1 MSSSSLPPELMTTTS
16 TSTGLSSN
24 QGFFETNTTWKVIG
38 IVVVIALL
46 GFNILLYLGNAIED
60 VGEVVKPLLQ
70 RLVSIFGF
78 TITETSK
85 QVVDVSAEGTK
96 AGVDIA
102 AGTLK
107 SAIEVVEDIGEGVGF
122 ENDEVP
128 PIQEKKRASSN
139 VQGAS
144 MNRPK
149 KNKGQNFCYVGTD
162 RGNRSCIPVSNA
174 NECESGDIFPSH
186 DVCVNPNLRH
196 HTGVIPERIVSAPDV
211 HPAPPSYP

>member
-1 MSSSSLPPELMTTTS
+1 MSSSSLPPELMTST

-60 VGEVVKPLLQ
+60 VGEVIKPLLQ

-107 SAIEVVEDIGEGVGF
+107 SAIEVVEDIGEGVGI

-128 PIQEKKRASSN
+128 PIQEKKKSSSN

-162 RGNRSCIPVSNA
+162 RGNRSCIEVSNA
-174 NECESGDIFPSH
+174 SECASGDIFPSH

-196 HTGVIPERIVSAPDV
+196 HTGVIPERIISGSEV
-211 HPAPPSYP
+211 HPSPPSYP

>member
-1 MSSSSLPPELMTTTS
+1 MSSSSLPPELMTTST

-24 QGFFETNTTWKVIG
+24 QGFFETNTTWKIVG
-38 IVVVIALL
+38 IVIVIALL

-60 VGEVVKPLLQ
+60 VGVIVKPLLQ
-70 RLVSIFGF
+70 RIVEVFGF

-107 SAIEVVEDIGEGVGF
+107 SAIDVVEDIGEGVGLD
-122 ENDEVP
+122 NDEVP
-128 PIQEKKRASSN
+128 PIQEKRRASSN

-149 KNKGQNFCYVGTD
+149 KNKSQSFCYVGKD
-162 RGNRSCIPVSNA
+162 RGNRSCVPVANA
-174 NECESGDIFPSH
+174 SECESGDIFPSH

-196 HTGVIPERIVSAPDV
+196 HTGNIPERIEHIEGP
-211 HPAPPSYP
+211 HPSPPSYP